1 MMTPSIISTAVVLLS
16 ISQRAKDEKVGE
28 WNKIL
33 SQSEG
38 ARAQRDVSVTLGKKL
53 VLYIKRDLK

>member
-16 ISQRAKDEKVGE
+16 ISHRAEDENVGE

-53 VLYIKRDLK
+53 VLYIK